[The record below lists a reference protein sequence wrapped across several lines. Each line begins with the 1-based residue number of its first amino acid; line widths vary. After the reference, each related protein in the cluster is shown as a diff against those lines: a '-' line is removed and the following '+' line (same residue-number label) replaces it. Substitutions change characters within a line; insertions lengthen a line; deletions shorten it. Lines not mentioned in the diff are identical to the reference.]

1 MNRVIWSVP
10 LYLLSALNP
19 LLPANRCLG
28 ILVAMW
34 RSDSPLLPIRAN
46 FLAWK
51 RMNLIS
57 LISISSRKSKVSLRK
72 SKFWHC
78 SNLKFFFFALPCV
91 NEQNICISY
100 LHLLRRLLQLVRL
113 FGVSHSALVPRR
125 YWGIIHPRP
134 LDCRPR
140 GWSASAPS
148 LGVLWEGYKI
158 IL

>member
-78 SNLKFFFFALPCV
+78 SNLKFFFLHYLARMNKISV
-91 NEQNICISY
+91 YRTCIFFDVFFS
-100 LHLLRRLLQLVRL
+100 L
-113 FGVSHSALVPRR
+113 SA
-125 YWGIIHPRP
+125 
-134 LDCRPR
+134 C
-140 GWSASAPS
+140 SASRTPLWS
-148 LGVLWEGYKI
+148 LGVTEVSS
-158 IL
+158 ILARLTAGLEADRPLRPPLAFFGKDKQ